1 MSKFFTLKEMVYSI
15 TARKHNIDNNPK
27 DDEIIEHLNEL
38 MEFMDGV
45 REKWGSAILVSSG
58 YRCPELNSK
67 LGGVKTSA
75 HPYGYAADL
84 IPANNKKQQ
93 FFEFFK
99 DYLKDKQFD
108 ELIMEKSGNS
118 IWIHFALK
126 SKDGKQRR
134 KIKTLGVK

>member
-1 MSKFFTLKEMVYSI
+1 MAKYFKKSEFTYSLTAYKLK
-15 TARKHNIDNNPK
+15 IDNKPPK
-27 DDEIIEHLNEL
+27 DVDENLDVL
-38 MEFMDGV
+38 MDFLDDV
-45 REKWGSAILVSSG
+45 RAAWGSALIVNSG
-58 YRCPELNSK
+58 YRSPELNSK

-118 IWIHFALK
+118 TWIHFALK

-134 KIKTLGVK
+134 KIKTLEVK